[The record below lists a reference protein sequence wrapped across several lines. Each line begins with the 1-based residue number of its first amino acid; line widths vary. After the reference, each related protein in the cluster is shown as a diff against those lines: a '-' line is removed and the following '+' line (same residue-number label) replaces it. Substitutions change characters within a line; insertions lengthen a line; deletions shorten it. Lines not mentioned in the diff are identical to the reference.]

1 MKKFFFLAMMLCA
14 GFAFTSCDD
23 DDEDENNNGS
33 SKTYVVT
40 FEGDYFNKLIDTP
53 QNNGPLLYNE
63 TEQYGWMDIE
73 SGLNG
78 VVNGAYDWYDQTK
91 FTYMFWNG
99 GTAISNYIDADY
111 ANHGTADYQLS
122 VPVSNKSKNFVVAY
136 CPAEI
141 SLADGKDRQFLSMD
155 ICPTTYL
162 LGAMKGFNSYA
173 SSLERE
179 GYLTLV
185 ITATSKHGEV
195 SATGAPAQKQVRVD
209 LARDGKIMDKWTTID
224 LSSLGEVY
232 TLSFSMEGSDCSD
245 WGVKHPQYFAFDN
258 VVIKQ

>member
-33 SKTYVVT
+33 SKTATVT
-40 FEGDYFNKLIDTP
+40 FEGEYFTNLIDSV
-53 QNNGPLLYNE
+53 QYYGPMLYSAE
-63 TEQYGWMDIE
+63 KQYNWMDRE
-73 SGLNG
+73 TGLQG
-78 VVNGAYDWYDQTK
+78 WVNGAEDYYNPGTV
-91 FTYMFWNG
+91 TYMFWNG
-99 GTAISNYIDADY
+99 GTAISNYIEPDY
-111 ANHGTADYQLS
+111 AAHTNYAEQLN
-122 VPVSNKSKNFVVAY
+122 VPVGNGSKNFAVAY

-141 SLADGKDRQFLSMD
+141 SFADDKNCQILSMD

-162 LGAMKGFNSYA
+162 LGAMKGFDSYA

-195 SATGAPAQKQVRVD
+195 SATGAPTQKQVRVD

-224 LSSLGEVY
+224 LSSLGEVNS
-232 TLSFSMEGSDCSD
+232 LSFSMEGSDNSNY
-245 WGVKHPQYFAFDN
+245 GVKHPQYFAFDN
-258 VVIKQ
+258 VVIKK